1 VSLQYRIVD
10 RRNSLRKLRSMA
22 IIRNVSAVIFDMD
35 GTLIDSEIFTAQAV
49 ATLLHESSVFDV
61 DIDDS
66 EFAGVSWENIAQR
79 LVEQVPQLSK
89 RRDIPSRLHDI
100 FQALLKN
107 DPPVFINMARETV
120 LAASSLF
127 PTAIVSSSNRD
138 SIEET
143 IRRMDIEANIKVYIG
158 AEDSKAGKPFPD
170 GYLKA
175 AELLGV
181 KACECLVFED
191 SVTGIQAARNA
202 GMQVVAITHSS
213 SDIDKVTN
221 LADMAIRDFSE
232 LEKQFFVRARKQV

>member
-1 VSLQYRIVD
+1 
-10 RRNSLRKLRSMA
+10 MA

-49 ATLLHESSVFDV
+49 ATLLRESSIF
-61 DIDDS
+61 DIDIDCS
-66 EFAGVSWENIAQR
+66 EFDGVSWKNIAQR
-79 LVEQVPQLSK
+79 LAERVPQLST
-89 RRDIPSRLHDI
+89 RRDIPSRLHEI
-100 FQALLKN
+100 FQRLLKD

-120 LAASSLF
+120 IAASSRF

-143 IRRMDIEANIKVYIG
+143 IRRMEIAANINVYIG
-158 AEDSKAGKPFPD
+158 AEDCKAGKPSPD

-175 AELLGV
+175 AELLGANV
-181 KACECLVFED
+181 RECIVFED

-202 GMQVVAITHSS
+202 GMQVVAITHST
-213 SDIDKVTN
+213 SDVDRVTK

-232 LEKQFFVRARKQV
+232 LEKQFFMRTRKRS